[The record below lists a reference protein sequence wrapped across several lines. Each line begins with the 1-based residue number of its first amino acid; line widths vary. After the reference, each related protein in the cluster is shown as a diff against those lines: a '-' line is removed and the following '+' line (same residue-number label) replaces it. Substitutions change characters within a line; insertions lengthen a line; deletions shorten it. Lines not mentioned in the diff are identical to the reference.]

1 MKTHMAMVV
10 LTEYRGESTT
20 FLIPI
25 YVLDWINQPYDCT
38 KFPASNYK
46 EQLPDNIRDF
56 FIESA
61 QNSVSHEIEDIEDTI
76 EISISSTQNDRALHL
91 IVADSLT
98 FTRTTEVFAYT
109 TDNNVLVVA
118 AFEGMV
124 Y

>member
-1 MKTHMAMVV
+1 MQTRMAMVV
-10 LTEYRGESTT
+10 LTEHKGDS
-20 FLIPI
+20 II
-25 YVLDWINQPYDCT
+25 YLVPKFILDWINQPYDRT
-38 KFPASNYK
+38 KLPASNYK

-61 QNSVSHEIEDIEDTI
+61 QNSVYHEIEDIEDTI
-76 EISISSTQNDRALHL
+76 EISIGSAQNDRALHL

-98 FTRTTEVFAYT
+98 FTRTIEVFDFTA
-109 TDNNVLVVA
+109 DNNMLVVA